1 MLSSAVNSR
10 HARRCSVHPLQLH
23 RRGVEPVIASP
34 LNSALLD
41 LHTHNLIRIRSYG
54 KWRVSP
60 SPHNKNLISYSR
72 LLSTVRALC
81 SLFSL
86 FAARVFHNSFAHR
99 RFRTL
104 SQKCRVSPSPP
115 PWFFKSYLN
124 FDSSGRSYRSF
135 LPLFA
140 PRVFPNSFIHNRF
153 RTLSIKCR
161 GVPLPFTIWNR
172 PSPFSSVLLARLAHQ
187 FLVTIHFP
195 RLTPSASADSI
206 NLHPAD
212 RSFNRQSHPRG
223 GGIP

>member
-1 MLSSAVNSR
+1 MLPSVVNSR
-10 HARRCSVHPLQLH
+10 HARRRPVHPLQFH
-23 RRGVEPVIASP
+23 RHGVAPVTASP
-34 LNSALLD
+34 LSSALSNH
-41 LHTHNLIRIRSYG
+41 HTHNIVRIRSYG
-54 KWRVSP
+54 KWQVSP
-60 SPHNKNLISYSR
+60 SPHNKDLISYSR
-72 LLSTVRALC
+72 SLSTVRALR

-86 FAARVFHNSFAHR
+86 FATRVFHNSFAHR